1 MDKPTRGRVRK
12 VDLLPD
18 SIRKPLLEMLR
29 EKRLTQVQI
38 REEINRL
45 IREAGLPEEQQLSPA
60 AISREASRNE
70 LIARNLRD
78 LREQTKAMM
87 AELGDKPTGETTAL
101 ILEMSRAL
109 MYRRLRAATESLNSD
124 SDVDMRLIKDI
135 LLSAQ
140 RAESAAERS
149 IKREKEIRAAFA
161 EEMANAVTD
170 ELRGVDGMSEQIEF
184 RIRQML
190 LGNRY
195 LRREQ
200 NGADIPDK
208 GAFIDNVGLRETVNK
223 AANAL
228 PSDGTAVAA
237 NKLST
242 PRNINGVPFDGT
254 QDIYITS
261 GMTEAT
267 ADNKYVSNVQLGAQS
282 YHSPGGNEMSW
293 SYGAPSGCML
303 SGINVQDTGKSS
315 ADNIG
320 GVYYRPVQIYIGN
333 AWRTV
338 SSV

>member
-1 MDKPTRGRVRK
+1 MSDFITEDQRLVILRSLADYNGELGESVLQDCLDDYGHRVSRDTVHTHIAWLAEQGLVRKRVLINGYFIAELTGRGQDVAEGRASVPGVKKPRARGVTMDKPTRGRVRK

-149 IKREKEIRAAFA
+149 IKREKEIRSAFA

-170 ELRGVDGMSEQIEF
+170 ELRGVDGMSEQLES
-184 RIRQML
+184 RIKGIL
-190 LGNRY
+190 LG
-195 LRREQ
+195 
-200 NGADIPDK
+200 
-208 GAFIDNVGLRETVNK
+208 K
-223 AANAL
+223 A
-228 PSDGTAVAA
+228 
-237 NKLST
+237 
-242 PRNINGVPFDGT
+242 
-254 QDIYITS
+254 
-261 GMTEAT
+261 
-267 ADNKYVSNVQLGAQS
+267 
-282 YHSPGGNEMSW
+282 
-293 SYGAPSGCML
+293 
-303 SGINVQDTGKSS
+303 
-315 ADNIG
+315 
-320 GVYYRPVQIYIGN
+320 
-333 AWRTV
+333 
-338 SSV
+338 

>member
-1 MDKPTRGRVRK
+1 
-12 VDLLPD
+12 
-18 SIRKPLLEMLR
+18 
-29 EKRLTQVQI
+29 
-38 REEINRL
+38 
-45 IREAGLPEEQQLSPA
+45 LSPA

-170 ELRGVDGMSEQIEF
+170 ELRGVDGISEQIEF

-190 LGNRY
+190 LG
-195 LRREQ
+195 
-200 NGADIPDK
+200 
-208 GAFIDNVGLRETVNK
+208 K
-223 AANAL
+223 A
-228 PSDGTAVAA
+228 
-237 NKLST
+237 
-242 PRNINGVPFDGT
+242 
-254 QDIYITS
+254 
-261 GMTEAT
+261 
-267 ADNKYVSNVQLGAQS
+267 
-282 YHSPGGNEMSW
+282 
-293 SYGAPSGCML
+293 
-303 SGINVQDTGKSS
+303 
-315 ADNIG
+315 
-320 GVYYRPVQIYIGN
+320 
-333 AWRTV
+333 
-338 SSV
+338 